1 MKQLNLIDK
10 SDWEQGAFQEEPD
23 KAQWTSRAMEKME

>member
-1 MKQLNLIDK
+1 MKQLNSINK
-10 SDWEQGAFQEEPD
+10 PDWQQGAFQEEPD